1 MLPDV
6 WKDQLDISPQD
17 VSELWR
23 QPGQY
28 RGQLR
33 AVLRR
38 RSVEGQKAMSY
49 SKVLIFFAAKKIGLH
64 RILHGSQLSD
74 ANTRNL
80 PFIKSRKFN
89 KAILNFFYQ
98 EICTKHN
105 YTLRKK
111 VKHR

>member
-49 SKVLIFFAAKKIGLH
+49 SKDLIFSAAKK
-64 RILHGSQLSD
+64 
-74 ANTRNL
+74 
-80 PFIKSRKFN
+80 K
-89 KAILNFFYQ
+89 
-98 EICTKHN
+98 
-105 YTLRKK
+105 
-111 VKHR
+111 